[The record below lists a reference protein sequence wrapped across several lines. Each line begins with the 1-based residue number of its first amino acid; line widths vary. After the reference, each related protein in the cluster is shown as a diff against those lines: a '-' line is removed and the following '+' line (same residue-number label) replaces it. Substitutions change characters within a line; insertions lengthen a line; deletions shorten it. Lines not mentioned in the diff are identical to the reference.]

1 MKKETIGITIL
12 VALFSL
18 LCFVGLGSYYDRPV
32 LAQTSCPSHMTED
45 SIECLDYLR
54 EQLGKLKG
62 QQGVLQR
69 QLEAEEYQQLTL
81 NEKIAY
87 TNNQIAQTENT
98 IKSLEVQIATHN
110 VEISLLEKSIRE
122 KEDNISVLG
131 QEINVLEGAVTK
143 RVTESYKYSF
153 VGPLELF
160 MDIRNLSSILRKTK
174 YLSVTRTQDR
184 IHLAEFSDKA
194 KELKEEEDLLSNERA
209 QLQVKRNSIDEE
221 RKELA
226 NTKKDLAAQKTERER
241 LLVASKAKEAELQAI
256 YQQNIKKLAD
266 LDSAIIAY
274 INKHGDQMVDHGYV
288 RAGEWIGRKGNTGC
302 SSGAH
307 LHFGLNSGK
316 WYDGW
321 GYFYSDVN
329 LFSSGLLRQGTSS
342 FLYWGHPH
350 YWWSPFVHA
359 GSMRLPMG
367 GKHIIM
373 TQTEH
378 QGHAIDLVA
387 YSENA
392 WGYKIDGAPIYAV
405 MEGNLKK
412 GVEGVC
418 GGHYA
423 QITHPNGMVSIYLH
437 LQ

>member
-1 MKKETIGITIL
+1 MKRRISVTIL
-12 VALFSL
+12 VVLFSFV
-18 LCFVGLGSYYDRPV
+18 CFVGLSRYYEKPV
-32 LAQTSCPSHMTED
+32 LAQAKCPSHMNED

-54 EQLGKLKG
+54 DQLGKLKQ
-62 QQGVLQR
+62 QQGTIER

-81 NEKIAY
+81 SEKIAY
-87 TNNQIAQTENT
+87 TNRQIEQTENE
-98 IKSLEVQIATHN
+98 IKSIEVEIAAHN
-110 VEISLLEKSIRE
+110 VEISLLQKSIQE
-122 KEDNISVLG
+122 KENNISVLG
-131 QEINVLEGAVTK
+131 QEINTLEGAVNK
-143 RVTESYKYSF
+143 RITESYKYSF
-153 VGPLELF
+153 IGPLELF
-160 MDIRNLSSILRKTK
+160 LDIRNISSILRKTK
-174 YLSVTRTQDR
+174 YLTITRTQDR
-184 IHLAEFSDKA
+184 IHLAEFSEKA
-194 KELKEEEDLLSNERA
+194 KELKTEEFLLSEERA
-209 QLQVKRNSIDEE
+209 QLQASRNAIESE
-221 RKELA
+221 RIELA
-226 NTKKDLAAQKTERER
+226 ETKSVLSAQKSERER
-241 LLVASKAKEAELQAI
+241 LLAESKAKEAQLQAI
-256 YQQNIKKLAD
+256 YQQNIQKLAD
-266 LDSAIIAY
+266 LDSAIIEY

-302 SSGAH
+302 STGAH
-307 LHFGLNSGK
+307 LHFGLNSGNRHPTM
-316 WYDGW
+316 

-329 LFSSGLLRQGTSS
+329 LFSTGLLRKGVNS

-350 YWWSPFVHA
+350 YWWSPLVHA

-367 GKHIIM
+367 GQYIIM

-378 QGHAIDLVA
+378 QGNAIDLVA

-423 QITHPNGMVSIYLH
+423 QVTHLNGMVSIYLH